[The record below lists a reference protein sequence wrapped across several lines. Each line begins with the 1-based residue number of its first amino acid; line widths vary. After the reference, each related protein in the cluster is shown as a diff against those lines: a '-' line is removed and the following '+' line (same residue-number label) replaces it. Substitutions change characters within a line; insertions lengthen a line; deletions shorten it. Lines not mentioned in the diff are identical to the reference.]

1 MKITKRQL
9 HRILLEYHPRPDDD
23 YDPLNPEDDDE
34 DDAAYDQGYDDG
46 FNGYPSEP
54 VIGGDYHVGYEEGVN
69 AAKDEASRE
78 EDPEEFGPHSPGMMG
93 PPRREGKIRLTKR
106 QLGRII
112 REEAEGLLDV
122 ESPYDVEPVE
132 DVWGGDPEG
141 EGGNLVLPID
151 HSKAAKSYPVTAEP
165 EVLPTAGPVLGQESF
180 NRMRVYRGQKDLGR
194 THRVAPIVL
203 ELYYDAM
210 VSGDLTA
217 AAHILEE
224 HLDQRFPGWKD
235 YEWIA

>member
-1 MKITKRQL
+1 MKITKSKLR
-9 HRILLEYHPRPDDD
+9 
-23 YDPLNPEDDDE
+23 
-34 DDAAYDQGYDDG
+34 
-46 FNGYPSEP
+46 
-54 VIGGDYHVGYEEGVN
+54 
-69 AAKDEASRE
+69 
-78 EDPEEFGPHSPGMMG
+78 
-93 PPRREGKIRLTKR
+93 
-106 QLGRII
+106 RII

-141 EGGNLVLPID
+141 DGGNLVLPID

-165 EVLPTAGPVLGQESF
+165 EILPTAGPVLGQESF

-235 YEWIA
+235 YEWLS